1 MWNQIA
7 IFTLRNRLL
16 ILLLVLGGA
25 VFMGWHASHVQ
36 LSYDNKKVIPAD
48 DPAFVAFE
56 RFRQTFGEDGT
67 VMMIGLQSDR
77 LFEPECFEDFKKLT
91 ADIDSLDGIE
101 RVLSLGNAYDLVRN
115 DSLGKFQLQ
124 PLQLDGPA
132 MLAKMDSLPFYKG
145 LLYEPKER
153 VTLIAVTLKKSF
165 LDSKARIKLVQEVE
179 ALTRNFSNRYQME
192 PHFSGLPYIRT
203 VYSTKVA
210 DELKTFTLL
219 SIGITALFLL
229 VMFRSFYAVFVSL
242 TVVIIGL
249 VYTFGLLPIL
259 GYKITLL
266 TGLLPPLIVVIIIQN
281 CIYILNVYHFECRK
295 HGNKILAMQRV
306 LSKIGLASFITNL
319 TTAVGFGVFVFS
331 GSALL
336 DQFSIL
342 SAAAIM
348 LVYVISMTVF
358 PIILSWLPAPQMR
371 QLGHLD
377 RRSTAGFVRFVSK
390 AIFHHRPWIYGISL
404 GLVVIG
410 AVGIM
415 QVKSIG
421 YMVDDLPKNDP
432 VYTDLKFFE
441 KHFKG
446 IMPLE
451 FEIDTREDG
460 GVKSLKT
467 LQKIEKFQRVLAQM
481 PELSRALS
489 VVEFLKMANQAWYD
503 GDPRRYRLPTARDA
517 SALTGYLPKGDGVNR
532 KSPLSS
538 MVDSSFRRA
547 RISVQMADVGSVK
560 MEELSQQL
568 DSTVKSIFPEDQ
580 YTVVMTGSSI
590 INLKGN
596 EYLIDNLIQGLAF
609 ALILISLMNAS
620 LFFNYKMIL
629 ITLIPNLIPLALTLG
644 IMGFAG
650 IPLKNSTILVF
661 SVAYGIVVDLTVHFL
676 AKYRI
681 ELKKRKY
688 RMSES
693 VAHSV
698 EESGYSMVYTTVILF
713 FGFIIFAF
721 SKFGGTVALGLLT
734 SLSLI
739 IGLLTN
745 LFLLPALLLSL
756 EKSLKKE
763 ELESGFIE
771 LEDEEA

>member
-1 MWNQIA
+1 MWNRIA
-7 IFTLRNRLL
+7 IFTLRNRILL
-16 ILLLVLGGA
+16 LLLVLGGA
-25 VFMGWHASHVQ
+25 LLMGWNASHVQ

-48 DPAFVAFE
+48 DPAFVDYD
-56 RFRQTFGEDGT
+56 RFRKTFGEDGT
-67 VMMIGLQSDR
+67 VMVIGIQSDR
-77 LFEPECFEDFKKLT
+77 LFENDCYQDFQKLT
-91 ADIDSLDGIE
+91 IAIDSLTGIE
-101 RVLSLGNAYDLVRN
+101 RVLSLANAYDLIRD
-115 DSLGKFQLQ
+115 DSLGKFRLE
-124 PLQLDGPA
+124 PIRSSGPA
-132 MLAKMDSLPFYKG
+132 MLAKLDSLPFYRG
-145 LLYEPKER
+145 LLYEPNEK
-153 VTLIAVTLKKSF
+153 VALIAVTLKKSF

-179 ALTRNFSNRYQME
+179 ALTRKFSDEYQIT

-229 VMFRSFYAVFVSL
+229 VMFRSVYAVVVSL
-242 TVVIIGL
+242 VVVLIGL
-249 VYTFGLLPIL
+249 VYTFGLLPLL

-342 SAAAIM
+342 SSVAIM

-358 PIILSWLPAPQMR
+358 PIILSWLPAPQTR

-377 RRSTAGFVRFVSK
+377 RRSTAGFMRFVSK
-390 AIFHHRPWIYGISL
+390 SVFHHRPWIYGISF
-404 GLVVIG
+404 GLVIIG

-421 YMVDDLPKNDP
+421 FMVDDLPKNDP
-432 VYTDLKFFE
+432 VFTDLKFFE
-441 KHFKG
+441 QHFKG

-451 FEIDTREDG
+451 FEIDTKEDG
-460 GVKSLKT
+460 GVKSLRT
-467 LQKIEKFQRVLAQM
+467 LQKIEKFQRILAGM
-481 PELSRALS
+481 PELSRAIS

-517 SALTGYLPKGDGVNR
+517 AALTGYLPKGDGVNR

-538 MVDSSFRRA
+538 MVDSNFRRA
-547 RISVQMADVGSVK
+547 RISVQMADIGSVR
-560 MEELSQQL
+560 MEALSQQL
-568 DSTVKSIFPEDQ
+568 DSIAKAVFPKEQ
-580 YTVVMTGSSI
+580 YTVVMTGASI

-596 EYLIDNLIQGLAF
+596 QYLIDNLIQGLAF
-609 ALILISLMNAS
+609 ALVLISLMNAS

-688 RMSES
+688 QMSES

-734 SLSLI
+734 SLSLV

-756 EKSLKKE
+756 EKSIKKE
-763 ELESGFIE
+763 ELEAGFIE